1 MSLPRSRGWTLI
13 LLVLSLMP
21 LPASAFTVHTLDI
34 HHSEGRYR
42 VDFDVILAAAPGDV
56 YALLAD
62 YRRWP
67 QLDDTITESR
77 LLQTLADGRQRVRV
91 VFHSCVLVFCKNV
104 NQTKD
109 LDRRRDK
116 ILTVMIPGQSD
127 FREGRESWVIE
138 PVADKTRMRYDAEF
152 SLAFVIPPVIF
163 KAHLRHKLL
172 MMAQRLEVQREGK
185 IDPVP
190 GTK

>member
-1 MSLPRSRGWTLI
+1 
-13 LLVLSLMP
+13 
-21 LPASAFTVHTLDI
+21 
-34 HHSEGRYR
+34 
-42 VDFDVILAAAPGDV
+42 
-56 YALLAD
+56 
-62 YRRWP
+62 
-67 QLDDTITESR
+67 LDDTITESR
-77 LLQTLADGRQRVRV
+77 LLQTFADGRQRVRV

-109 LDRRRDK
+109 LDKRRDE

-138 PVADKTRMRYDAEF
+138 PVAHETRMRYDAEF

-172 MMAQRLEVQREGK
+172 MMAQRLEVRHAGD
-185 IDPVP
+185 I
-190 GTK
+190 